1 MADKEKLSVQD
12 AYLKDMAD
20 KEASVRISFMGG
32 KELRGKVKAFDNY
45 TMLVTAK
52 GMDILVYKSA
62 IAAIGPAGDSE

>member
-1 MADKEKLSVQD
+1 MADKGKASVQD

-45 TMLVTAK
+45 TMIITSR
-52 GMDILVYKSA
+52 GMDVLVYKSA
-62 IAAIGPAGDSE
+62 VAAIGPAGDAE